1 MRRYSK
7 PKNEKLPPFATST
20 IRLFSSLISTRSFA
34 ISSRIRFSTAFIS
47 QSRRGWES
55 IDISR
60 SSAKRAYRTEVY
72 FPRLNSNCTTTVL
85 SQKNGTRHRPTRN
98 CQGKRSYGGVIR
110 VRILRSEER
119 RVGKECR

>member
-55 IDISR
+55 INISR
-60 SSAKRAYRTEVY
+60 SSAKTCI
-72 FPRLNSNCTTTVL
+72 SD
-85 SQKNGTRHRPTRN
+85 
-98 CQGKRSYGGVIR
+98 GGVFPALKFKLHHYSI
-110 VRILRSEER
+110 VPEKWNTSSAHTELRRTSEEHTS
-119 RVGKECR
+119 ELQSPMYL